1 VRINT
6 VACARTAARARE
18 NWLDARMAAE
28 IVLFGATGY
37 TGELTARAL
46 VERGARPVLAA
57 RNEQRLAALAGE
69 MGGLETRVADVATP
83 ASVAALVGR
92 GDVLVSTVGPFARWG
107 APAVEAALAAGAHY
121 IDSTG
126 EGVFIRRVFE
136 EWGPRAATAGVGLL
150 TAFGYDFVPGNLA
163 GGLALAEAGPAAA
176 RVEIGYSAPGGGR
189 PGDVSGG
196 TRASVLGATLEPGF
210 AWRGGR
216 IVTERGGSRVRKLAL
231 GAGVETAGVSLA
243 ASEAFAL
250 PRLAPGLAEVD
261 VYLGLGSASY
271 ALAALSAVSSAVF
284 KVPGVRGAV
293 HDLTGRAVK
302 GSTGGPDAAARS
314 QSGSLVSARAFD
326 TSGRCLSE
334 VRVEGVNVYTF
345 TAEILAWG
353 AMTAVAGGLQGVGAL
368 GPVDGFGLEALREG
382 AAGAGIVVAG

>member
-1 VRINT
+1 
-6 VACARTAARARE
+6 
-18 NWLDARMAAE
+18 MAPE

-57 RNEQRLAALAGE
+57 RNTQRLAALAE
-69 MGGLETRVADVATP
+69 ELGGLHTRVADVAAP

-92 GDVLVSTVGPFARWG
+92 GDVLISTVGPFARWG
-107 APAVEAALAAGAHY
+107 APAVEAALARGAHY

-136 EWGPRAATAGVGLL
+136 EWGPRAASAGVGLL

-163 GGLALAEAGPAAA
+163 GALALREAGPDAA
-176 RVEIGYSAPGGGR
+176 RVEIGYFAPGGGR

-196 TRASVLGATLEPGF
+196 TRASAAGAMLEPAF

-216 IVTERGGSRVRKLAL
+216 IVTERGGARVKKFTLQPGRE
-231 GAGVETAGVSLA
+231 VAGVSIA

-250 PRLAPGLAEVD
+250 PRLAPDLTD
-261 VYLGLGSASY
+261 VEAYLCFGKASY
-271 ALAALSAVSSAVF
+271 PLAAFSAVSSAVLRL
-284 KVPGVRGAV
+284 PGAKGAV
-293 HDLTGRAVK
+293 QDLMGRAVK
-302 GSTGGPDAAARS
+302 GSTGGPDAVARS
-314 QSGSLVSARAFD
+314 RSSSLVLARAFD
-326 TSGRCLSE
+326 ASGRGLSE
-334 VRVEGVNVYTF
+334 VRLEGVNVYTF

-353 AMTAVAGGLQGVGAL
+353 ATTAAAGGLQGAGAL
-368 GPVDGFGLEALREG
+368 GPVDGFGLEALQEG
-382 AAGAGIVVAG
+382 AARAGIAAAG